1 MKKNASSKILL
12 SLGVATLLYSSAF
25 AQEINLTE
33 SSDVG
38 NYFEENGKDINL
50 KNPDKYKGQDLNI
63 KMGVWDLPND
73 DYDSADYRLNIDIG
87 KNNTLS
93 FTHNNG
99 QNPAYVTNLNATAKE
114 VKTTDIVLQAFAP
127 SVINGDL
134 TMTSSGGEAITED
147 EKKGSGIILY
157 NGAVEGKSANGSL
170 TINGNFTA
178 DKTLFATYGNF
189 VKVNG
194 TANLKNSNFG
204 LMKRSYT
211 DLEANNVVMVQAKD
225 FNENILK
232 ANNNAGALLLKFAS
246 DYISTDVQGKDPL
259 EAGTIIDI
267 SDEDK
272 YGDGEKGLVDY
283 KLSVQ
288 NCGGNKC
295 LVDYKLS
302 VQNCGGNK
310 CLVINGGATAAA
322 KDKLVQLQVDI
333 DAIDKLLKNEF
344 DFSQDEEWTK
354 AKEALEKQKTE
365 LEQLKQ
371 EAEKNGG
378 KIDDEKYIDLVNKN
392 SNLNLS
398 ANDKASILALR
409 SITEQLGSIGAD
421 LASREGVK
429 LALDIKKDTDNT
441 GKSVSNLN
449 SASSAVNTTMNIS
462 NDVSIGSR
470 VAMLNNP
477 FGTYA
482 SKMNGLKFAAL
493 DSDMRPSYV
502 NEYTNSVWANAFGG
516 ANIIDGDS
524 GAMYGATIGVDK
536 QANDDVLWGTYFTY
550 ANAKIKDNNLEQKS
564 DNFQLGM
571 YSTINVAPQWELNLK
586 AYAQVS
592 PTKQDNVQTDG
603 AYNSDYT
610 SKFLGL
616 SANAGRV
623 FDFSDNTLFI
633 KPFAGVNYY
642 FSYTPSHTENGAIAK
657 DIDSMK
663 NNSVSVEVGAEFR
676 KYMNEN
682 SYIFVTP
689 KIEQFVINS
698 GDDYT
703 ANLAVN
709 NAFFTS
715 IEANNKKKTYGQI
728 IVGGNVDFTNQL
740 SMNLGF
746 GAKQILAGKVDNKNE
761 TYLSGQVGLKYKF

>member
-12 SLGVATLLYSSAF
+12 SLGVATLLYSGAF
-25 AQEINLTE
+25 AAEITFN
-33 SSDVG
+33 SDSDL
-38 NYFEENGKDINL
+38 NTHFDINEKDNVATF
-50 KNPDKYKGQDLNI
+50 KNENYKNQDLTFKINT
-63 KMGVWDLPND
+63 LAFD
-73 DYDSADYRLNIDIG
+73 DAHEDAKINIDLG
-87 KNNTLS
+87 NNSLTLENTRNS
-93 FTHNNG
+93 G
-99 QNPAYVTNLNATAKE
+99 GETAALVRNFNVDAKDF
-114 VKTTDIVLQAFAP
+114 KTTDIGLSYFNAGI
-127 SVINGDL
+127 INANF
-134 TMTSSGGEAITED
+134 TMV
-147 EKKGSGIILY
+147 GSGEDFDLDNIDKNKASSLLIF
-157 NGAVEGKSANGSL
+157 NGSRENTNDTVNGSL
-170 TINGNFTA
+170 TVNGDFS
-178 DKTLFATYGNF
+178 ATNSAIVSMKSDTF
-189 VKVNG
+189 KVNG
-194 TANLKNSNFG
+194 TATIEKSGLGFLSQSYSNL
-204 LMKRSYT
+204 
-211 DLEANNVVMVQAKD
+211 DANDFIVLRAKD
-225 FNENILK
+225 IKTDKLNDET
-232 ANNNAGALLLKFAS
+232 NAGALILKSGSSYIDESLLNGDDSIAS
-246 DYISTDVQGKDPL
+246 LDVT
-259 EAGTIIDI
+259 A
-267 SDEDK
+267 EDNK
-272 YGDGEKGLVDY
+272 YGGVFVDY
-283 KLSVQ
+283 KLSLK
-288 NCGGNKC
+288 NCGG
-295 LVDYKLS
+295 D
-302 VQNCGGNK
+302 K

-322 KDKLVQLQVDI
+322 KKLTNQIAVDLEAITRII
-333 DAIDKLLKNEF
+333 DDLDNE
-344 DFSQDEEWTK
+344 Q
-354 AKEALEKQKTE
+354 AKEALQEQKTE
-365 LEQLKQ
+365 LEKLQQ
-371 EAEKNGG
+371 EAMQNGG

-392 SNLNLS
+392 LNLNLS

-524 GAMYGATIGVDK
+524 GAMYGATVGVDK
-536 QANDDVLWGTYFTY
+536 QANDDVLWGAYFTY

-592 PTKQDNVQTDG
+592 PTKQDNVQIDG

-610 SKFLGL
+610 SKFLEL

-715 IEANNKKKTYGQI
+715 VEANNKKKTYGQI

>member
-25 AQEINLTE
+25 AQEINLTQ

-38 NYFEENGKDINL
+38 NYFEENGNDINL
-50 KNPDKYKGQDLNI
+50 KNPDQYKGQDLSI
-63 KMGVWDLPND
+63 KMGIGDLPSD
-73 DYDSADYRLNIDIG
+73 GYDSADYRLNIDIG

-93 FTHNNG
+93 FTHNNN
-99 QNPAYVTNLNATAKE
+99 QEPAYVTNLNATAKE

-134 TMTSSGGEAITED
+134 TMTSSGKEAITQD
-147 EKKGSGIILY
+147 EEKGSGIILY
-157 NGAVEGKSANGSL
+157 NGAGETQSANGSL

-194 TANLKNSNFG
+194 TANLTNSNFG
-204 LMKRSYT
+204 LIKRSYT

-232 ANNNAGALLLKFAS
+232 ANNNAGALLVKFLN
-246 DYISTDVQGKDPL
+246 DYVSTDLHGKDVI
-259 EAGTIIDI
+259 ETGAVIDI
-267 SDEDK
+267 SDEDE
-272 YGDGEKGLVDY
+272 YGDGKKGLVDY

-295 LVDYKLS
+295 LV
-302 VQNCGGNK
+302 V
-310 CLVINGGATAAA
+310 NGGATAAA
-322 KDKLVQLQVDI
+322 KDKLTQLKVDI
-333 DAIDKLLKNEF
+333 NAIDKLLKNEF
-344 DFSQDEEWTK
+344 DSSQDEEWK
-354 AKEALEKQKTE
+354 QAKEALEKQKTE
-365 LEQLKQ
+365 LEKLQQ
-371 EAEKNGG
+371 EAMQNGG

-524 GAMYGATIGVDK
+524 GAMYGATVGVDK
-536 QANDDVLWGTYFTY
+536 QANDDVLWGAYFTY

-592 PTKQDNVQTDG
+592 PTKQDNVQIDG

-715 IEANNKKKTYGQI
+715 VEANNKKKTYGQI

>member
-25 AQEINLTE
+25 AQEINLTQ
-33 SSDVG
+33 SSDVE

-93 FTHNNG
+93 FTHNND
-99 QNPAYVTNLNATAKE
+99 QNPVYVTNLNATAKE
-114 VKTTDIVLQAFAP
+114 VKTTDIVLQASAP
-127 SVINGDL
+127 SVINGNL
-134 TMTSSGGEAITED
+134 TMTSSGGGAITED

-157 NGAVEGKSANGSL
+157 NGNGAVEGKSANGSL
-170 TINGNFTA
+170 TINGNFAA
-178 DKTLFATYGNF
+178 DKTLFAAYGNF

-194 TANLKNSNFG
+194 TANLTNSNFG

-211 DLEANNVVMVQAKD
+211 DLEANNVVIVQAKD

-295 LVDYKLS
+295 LV
-302 VQNCGGNK
+302 
-310 CLVINGGATAAA
+310 INGGATAAA
-322 KDKLVQLQVDI
+322 KNKLVQLQVDI
-333 DAIDKLLKNEF
+333 DAIDKLLKSEF
-344 DFSQDEEWTK
+344 DSSQDEEWK
-354 AKEALEKQKTE
+354 QAKEALEKQKTE
-365 LEQLKQ
+365 LQTMLE

-392 SNLNLS
+392 LNLNLS

-524 GAMYGATIGVDK
+524 GAMYGATVGVDK
-536 QANDDVLWGTYFTY
+536 QANDDVLWGAYFTY

-592 PTKQDNVQTDG
+592 PTKQDNVQIDG

-663 NNSVSVEVGAEFR
+663 NNSVSIEVGAEFR

-715 IEANNKKKTYGQI
+715 VEANNKKKTYGQI

>member
-12 SLGVATLLYSSAF
+12 SLGVATLLYSGAF
-25 AQEINLTE
+25 AQEINLTQ

-38 NYFEENGKDINL
+38 KYFEENGKDINL

-93 FTHNNG
+93 FTHNND
-99 QNPAYVTNLNATAKE
+99 QNPVYVTNLNATAKE
-114 VKTTDIVLQAFAP
+114 VKTTDIVLQASAP
-127 SVINGDL
+127 SVINGNL
-134 TMTSSGGEAITED
+134 TMTSSGAGTITED

-157 NGAVEGKSANGSL
+157 NGNGAVEGKSANGSL

-178 DKTLFATYGNF
+178 DKTLFAAYGNF

-194 TANLKNSNFG
+194 TANLTNSNFG

-211 DLEANNVVMVQAKD
+211 DLEANNVVIVQAKD

-232 ANNNAGALLLKFAS
+232 ANNNAGALLLKFAG

-295 LVDYKLS
+295 LV
-302 VQNCGGNK
+302 
-310 CLVINGGATAAA
+310 INGGATAAA

-333 DAIDKLLKNEF
+333 DTIDKLLKNEF
-344 DFSQDEEWTK
+344 DSSQGEEWEQ
-354 AKEALEKQKTE
+354 AKETLKKQQAEIQTMLE
-365 LEQLKQ
+365 
-371 EAEKNGG
+371 EAKKNGG

-392 SNLNLS
+392 LNLNLS

-524 GAMYGATIGVDK
+524 GAMYGATVGVDK
-536 QANDDVLWGTYFTY
+536 QANDDVLWGAYFTY

-592 PTKQDNVQTDG
+592 PTKQDNVQIDG

>member
-12 SLGVATLLYSSAF
+12 SLGVATLLYSGAF
-25 AQEINLTE
+25 AAEITFN
-33 SSDVG
+33 SDSDL
-38 NYFEENGKDINL
+38 NTHFDINEKDNVATF
-50 KNPDKYKGQDLNI
+50 KNENYKNQDLTFKINT
-63 KMGVWDLPND
+63 LAFD
-73 DYDSADYRLNIDIG
+73 DAHEDAKINIDLG
-87 KNNTLS
+87 NNSLTLENTRNS
-93 FTHNNG
+93 G
-99 QNPAYVTNLNATAKE
+99 GETAALVRNFNVDAKDF
-114 VKTTDIVLQAFAP
+114 KTTDIGLSYFNAGI
-127 SVINGDL
+127 INANF
-134 TMTSSGGEAITED
+134 TMV
-147 EKKGSGIILY
+147 GSGEDFDLDNIDKNKASSLLIF
-157 NGAVEGKSANGSL
+157 NGSRENTNDTVNGSL
-170 TINGNFTA
+170 TVNGDFS
-178 DKTLFATYGNF
+178 ATNSAIVSMKSDTF
-189 VKVNG
+189 KVNG
-194 TANLKNSNFG
+194 TATIEKSGLGFLSQSYSNL
-204 LMKRSYT
+204 
-211 DLEANNVVMVQAKD
+211 DANDFIVLRAKD
-225 FNENILK
+225 IKTDKLNDET
-232 ANNNAGALLLKFAS
+232 NAGALILKSASSYIDESLLNGDDSIAS
-246 DYISTDVQGKDPL
+246 LDV
-259 EAGTIIDI
+259 T
-267 SDEDK
+267 DEDNK
-272 YGDGEKGLVDY
+272 YGGVFVDY
-283 KLSVQ
+283 KLSLK
-288 NCGGNKC
+288 NCGG
-295 LVDYKLS
+295 D
-302 VQNCGGNK
+302 K

-322 KDKLVQLQVDI
+322 KKLTNQIAVDLEAITRII
-333 DAIDKLLKNEF
+333 DDLDNE
-344 DFSQDEEWTK
+344 Q
-354 AKEALEKQKTE
+354 AKEALKKQQAE
-365 LEQLKQ
+365 LQTMLE
-371 EAEKNGG
+371 EAKKNGG

-392 SNLNLS
+392 LNLNLS

-536 QANDDVLWGTYFTY
+536 QANDDVLWGAYFTY

-592 PTKQDNVQTDG
+592 PTKQDNVQIDG

>member
-25 AQEINLTE
+25 AQEINLTQ

-38 NYFEENGKDINL
+38 NYFEENGNDINL
-50 KNPDKYKGQDLNI
+50 KNPDKYKGQDLSI

-99 QNPAYVTNLNATAKE
+99 QNPVYVTNLNATAKE
-114 VKTTDIVLQAFAP
+114 VKTTDIVLQASAP
-127 SVINGDL
+127 SVINGNL
-134 TMTSSGGEAITED
+134 TMTSSGAETITED

-157 NGAVEGKSANGSL
+157 NGNGAVEGKSANGSL

-178 DKTLFATYGNF
+178 DKTLFAAYGNF

-194 TANLKNSNFG
+194 TANLTNSNFG

-211 DLEANNVVMVQAKD
+211 DLEANNVVIVQAKD

-232 ANNNAGALLLKFAS
+232 ANNNAGALLLKFAG

-259 EAGTIIDI
+259 EAATIIDI

-272 YGDGEKGLVDY
+272 YGDGEKG
-283 KLSVQ
+283 
-288 NCGGNKC
+288 

-333 DAIDKLLKNEF
+333 DTIDKLLKNEF
-344 DFSQDEEWTK
+344 DSSQGEEWEQ
-354 AKEALEKQKTE
+354 AKEALQEQKTE
-365 LEQLKQ
+365 FEKLQQ
-371 EAEKNGG
+371 EAMQNGG

-392 SNLNLS
+392 LNLNLS

-524 GAMYGATIGVDK
+524 GAMYGATVGVDK
-536 QANDDVLWGTYFTY
+536 QANDDVLWGAYFTY

-592 PTKQDNVQTDG
+592 PTKQDNVQIDG

-715 IEANNKKKTYGQI
+715 VEANNKKKTYGQI

>member
-12 SLGVATLLYSSAF
+12 SLGVATLLYSGAF
-25 AQEINLTE
+25 AAEITFN
-33 SSDVG
+33 SDSDL
-38 NYFEENGKDINL
+38 NTHFDINEKDNVATF
-50 KNPDKYKGQDLNI
+50 KNENYKNQDLTFKINT
-63 KMGVWDLPND
+63 LAFD
-73 DYDSADYRLNIDIG
+73 DAPEDAKINIDLG
-87 KNNTLS
+87 NNSLTLENTRNS
-93 FTHNNG
+93 G
-99 QNPAYVTNLNATAKE
+99 GETAALVRNFNVDAKDF
-114 VKTTDIVLQAFAP
+114 KTTDIGLSYFNAGI
-127 SVINGDL
+127 INANF
-134 TMTSSGGEAITED
+134 TMV
-147 EKKGSGIILY
+147 GSGEDFDLDNIIDKNKASSLLIF
-157 NGAVEGKSANGSL
+157 NGSRENTNDTVNGSL
-170 TINGNFTA
+170 TVNGDFS
-178 DKTLFATYGNF
+178 ATNSAIVSMKSDTF
-189 VKVNG
+189 KVNG
-194 TANLKNSNFG
+194 TATIEKSGLGFLSQSYSNLDVNDFIA
-204 LMKRSYT
+204 LR
-211 DLEANNVVMVQAKD
+211 AKD
-225 FNENILK
+225 IKTDKLNDET
-232 ANNNAGALLLKFAS
+232 NAGALILKSASSYIDESLLNDNDYLAS
-246 DYISTDVQGKDPL
+246 LDVT
-259 EAGTIIDI
+259 A
-267 SDEDK
+267 EDNK
-272 YGDGEKGLVDY
+272 YGGVFVDY
-283 KLSVQ
+283 KLSLK
-288 NCGGNKC
+288 NCGG
-295 LVDYKLS
+295 D
-302 VQNCGGNK
+302 K

-322 KDKLVQLQVDI
+322 KKLTNQIAVDLEAITRII
-333 DAIDKLLKNEF
+333 DGLDNE
-344 DFSQDEEWTK
+344 Q
-354 AKEALEKQKTE
+354 AKEALQEQKTE

-392 SNLNLS
+392 LNLNLS

-524 GAMYGATIGVDK
+524 GAMYGATVGVDK
-536 QANDDVLWGTYFTY
+536 QANDDVLWGAYFTY

-592 PTKQDNVQTDG
+592 PTKQDNVQIDG

-715 IEANNKKKTYGQI
+715 VEANNKKKTYGQI

>member
-25 AQEINLTE
+25 AAEITFN
-33 SSDVG
+33 SDSDL
-38 NYFEENGKDINL
+38 NTHFDINEKDNVATF
-50 KNPDKYKGQDLNI
+50 KNENYKNQDLTFKINT
-63 KMGVWDLPND
+63 LAFD
-73 DYDSADYRLNIDIG
+73 DAHEDAKINIDLG
-87 KNNTLS
+87 NNSLTLENTRNS
-93 FTHNNG
+93 G
-99 QNPAYVTNLNATAKE
+99 GETAALVRNFNVDAKDF
-114 VKTTDIVLQAFAP
+114 KTTDIGLSYFNAGI
-127 SVINGDL
+127 INANF
-134 TMTSSGGEAITED
+134 TMV
-147 EKKGSGIILY
+147 GSGEDFDLDNIDKNKASSLLIF
-157 NGAVEGKSANGSL
+157 NGSRENTNDTVNGSL
-170 TINGNFTA
+170 TVNGDFS
-178 DKTLFATYGNF
+178 ATNSAIVSMKSDTF
-189 VKVNG
+189 KVNG
-194 TANLKNSNFG
+194 TATIEESGLGFLSQSYSNL
-204 LMKRSYT
+204 
-211 DLEANNVVMVQAKD
+211 DANDFIVLRAKD
-225 FNENILK
+225 IKTDKLNDET
-232 ANNNAGALLLKFAS
+232 NAGALILKSGSSYIDESLLNGDDSIAS
-246 DYISTDVQGKDPL
+246 LDVT
-259 EAGTIIDI
+259 A
-267 SDEDK
+267 EDNK
-272 YGDGEKGLVDY
+272 YGGVFVDY
-283 KLSVQ
+283 KLSLK
-288 NCGGNKC
+288 NCGG
-295 LVDYKLS
+295 D
-302 VQNCGGNK
+302 K

-322 KDKLVQLQVDI
+322 KKLTNQIAVDLEAITRII
-333 DAIDKLLKNEF
+333 DDLDNE
-344 DFSQDEEWTK
+344 Q
-354 AKEALEKQKTE
+354 AKEALQEQKTE
-365 LEQLKQ
+365 LEKLQQ
-371 EAEKNGG
+371 EAMQNGG

-392 SNLNLS
+392 LNLNLS

-524 GAMYGATIGVDK
+524 GAMYGATVGVDK
-536 QANDDVLWGTYFTY
+536 QANDDVLWGAYFTY

-592 PTKQDNVQTDG
+592 PTKQDNVQIDG

-657 DIDSMK
+657 DIDSIK

-715 IEANNKKKTYGQI
+715 VEANNKKKTYGQI

>member
-25 AQEINLTE
+25 AQEINLTQ

-63 KMGVWDLPND
+63 KMGVWDLPD
-73 DYDSADYRLNIDIG
+73 DYDSDDYRLNIDIG

-99 QNPAYVTNLNATAKE
+99 QNPVYVTNLNATAKE

-127 SVINGDL
+127 SVINGNL
-134 TMTSSGGEAITED
+134 TMTSSGGGAITED

-157 NGAVEGKSANGSL
+157 NGNGAVEGKSANGSL
-170 TINGNFTA
+170 TINGNFAA
-178 DKTLFATYGNF
+178 DKTLFAAYGNF

-194 TANLKNSNFG
+194 TANLTNSNFG

-211 DLEANNVVMVQAKD
+211 DLEANNVVIVQAKD

-232 ANNNAGALLLKFAS
+232 ANNNAGALLLKFAG

-295 LVDYKLS
+295 LV
-302 VQNCGGNK
+302 
-310 CLVINGGATAAA
+310 INGGATAAA

-333 DAIDKLLKNEF
+333 DTIDKLLKNEF
-344 DFSQDEEWTK
+344 DSSQGEEWEQ
-354 AKEALEKQKTE
+354 AKEALQEQKTE
-365 LEQLKQ
+365 FEKLQQ
-371 EAEKNGG
+371 EAMQNGG

-392 SNLNLS
+392 LNLNLS

-429 LALDIKKDTDNT
+429 LALQIKKDTDNT

-524 GAMYGATIGVDK
+524 GAMYGATVGVDK
-536 QANDDVLWGTYFTY
+536 QANDDVLWGAYFTY

-592 PTKQDNVQTDG
+592 PTKQDNVQIDG

-657 DIDSMK
+657 DIDSIK

>member
-25 AQEINLTE
+25 AQEINLTQ
-33 SSDVG
+33 SSDIG

-93 FTHNNG
+93 FTHNND
-99 QNPAYVTNLNATAKE
+99 QNPVYVTNLNATAKE
-114 VKTTDIVLQAFAP
+114 VKTTDIVLQASAP
-127 SVINGDL
+127 SVINGNL
-134 TMTSSGGEAITED
+134 TMTSSGGGAITED

-157 NGAVEGKSANGSL
+157 NGNGAVEGKSANGSL
-170 TINGNFTA
+170 TINGNFAA
-178 DKTLFATYGNF
+178 DKTLFAAYGNF

-194 TANLKNSNFG
+194 TANLTNSNFG

-211 DLEANNVVMVQAKD
+211 DLEANNVVIVQAKD

-295 LVDYKLS
+295 LV
-302 VQNCGGNK
+302 
-310 CLVINGGATAAA
+310 INGGTTAAA
-322 KDKLVQLQVDI
+322 KNKLVQLQVDI
-333 DAIDKLLKNEF
+333 DAIDKLLKSEF
-344 DFSQDEEWTK
+344 DSSQDEEWK
-354 AKEALEKQKTE
+354 QAKEALEKQKTE
-365 LEQLKQ
+365 LQTMLE

-392 SNLNLS
+392 LNLNLS

-524 GAMYGATIGVDK
+524 GAMYGATVGVDK

-571 YSTINVAPQWELNLK
+571 YSTINIAPQWELNLK

-592 PTKQDNVQTDG
+592 PTKQDNVQIDG

-715 IEANNKKKTYGQI
+715 VEANNKKKTYGQI

>member
-25 AQEINLTE
+25 AQEINLTQ

-93 FTHNNG
+93 FTHNND
-99 QNPAYVTNLNATAKE
+99 QNPVYVTNLNATAKE
-114 VKTTDIVLQAFAP
+114 VKTTDIVLQASAP
-127 SVINGDL
+127 SVINGNL
-134 TMTSSGGEAITED
+134 TMTSSGGGAITED

-157 NGAVEGKSANGSL
+157 NGNGAVEGKSANGSL
-170 TINGNFTA
+170 TINGNFAA
-178 DKTLFATYGNF
+178 DKTLFAAYGNF

-194 TANLKNSNFG
+194 TANLTNSNFG

-211 DLEANNVVMVQAKD
+211 DLEANNVVIVQAKD

-232 ANNNAGALLLKFAS
+232 ANNNAGALLLKFAG

-259 EAGTIIDI
+259 EAVTIIDI

-272 YGDGEKGLVDY
+272 YGDGEKG
-283 KLSVQ
+283 
-288 NCGGNKC
+288 

-333 DAIDKLLKNEF
+333 DTIDKLLKNEF
-344 DFSQDEEWTK
+344 DSSQGEEWEQ
-354 AKEALEKQKTE
+354 AKETLKKQQAELQTMLE
-365 LEQLKQ
+365 
-371 EAEKNGG
+371 EAKKNGG

-392 SNLNLS
+392 LNLNLS

-524 GAMYGATIGVDK
+524 GAMYGATVGVDK
-536 QANDDVLWGTYFTY
+536 QANDDVLWGAYFTY

-592 PTKQDNVQTDG
+592 PTKQDNVQIDG

-663 NNSVSVEVGAEFR
+663 NNSVSIEVGAEFR

-715 IEANNKKKTYGQI
+715 VEANNKKKTYGQI

>member
-12 SLGVATLLYSSAF
+12 ILGVATLLYSGAF
-25 AQEINLTE
+25 AAEITFN
-33 SSDVG
+33 SDSDL
-38 NYFEENGKDINL
+38 NTHFDINEKDNVATF
-50 KNPDKYKGQDLNI
+50 KNENYKNQDLTFKINT
-63 KMGVWDLPND
+63 LAFD
-73 DYDSADYRLNIDIG
+73 DAPEDAKINIDLG
-87 KNNTLS
+87 NNSLTLENTRNS
-93 FTHNNG
+93 SG
-99 QNPAYVTNLNATAKE
+99 ETAALVRNFNVDAKDF
-114 VKTTDIVLQAFAP
+114 KTTDIGLSYFNAGI
-127 SVINGDL
+127 INANF
-134 TMTSSGGEAITED
+134 TMV
-147 EKKGSGIILY
+147 GSGEDFDLDNIDKNKASSLLIF
-157 NGAVEGKSANGSL
+157 NGSRENTNDTVNGSL
-170 TINGNFTA
+170 TVNGDFS
-178 DKTLFATYGNF
+178 ATNSAIVSMKSDTF
-189 VKVNG
+189 KVNG
-194 TANLKNSNFG
+194 TATLKEAGLGFLSQSYSNLDVNDFIA
-204 LMKRSYT
+204 LR
-211 DLEANNVVMVQAKD
+211 AKD
-225 FNENILK
+225 IKTDKLNDET
-232 ANNNAGALLLKFAS
+232 NAGALILKSASSYIDESLLNGDDYVAS
-246 DYISTDVQGKDPL
+246 LDVT
-259 EAGTIIDI
+259 A
-267 SDEDK
+267 EDNK
-272 YGDGEKGLVDY
+272 YGGVFVDY
-283 KLSVQ
+283 KLSLK
-288 NCGGNKC
+288 NCGG
-295 LVDYKLS
+295 D
-302 VQNCGGNK
+302 K

-322 KDKLVQLQVDI
+322 KKLTNQIAVDLEAITRII
-333 DAIDKLLKNEF
+333 DGLDNE
-344 DFSQDEEWTK
+344 Q
-354 AKEALEKQKTE
+354 AKEALQEQKTE

-524 GAMYGATIGVDK
+524 GAMYGATVGVDK
-536 QANDDVLWGTYFTY
+536 QANDDVLWGAYFTY

-592 PTKQDNVQTDG
+592 PTKQDNVQIDG

-663 NNSVSVEVGAEFR
+663 NNSVSIEVGAEFR

-715 IEANNKKKTYGQI
+715 VEANNKKKTYGQI

>member
-12 SLGVATLLYSSAF
+12 SLGVATLLYSGAF
-25 AQEINLTE
+25 AQEINLAG
-33 SSDVG
+33 SSDIG

-50 KNPDKYKGQDLNI
+50 KNPDKYKGQDLSI
-63 KMGVWDLPND
+63 KMGIGDLPSD
-73 DYDSADYRLNIDIG
+73 GYDSADYQLNIDIG
-87 KNNTLS
+87 KDNTLS
-93 FTHNNG
+93 FTHNNN
-99 QNPAYVTNLNATAKE
+99 QEPAYVTNLNATAKKVE
-114 VKTTDIVLQAFAP
+114 TTDIILQAFAP

-134 TMTSSGGEAITED
+134 TMTSSGAGAITED

-157 NGAVEGKSANGSL
+157 NGAGETQSANGSL

-194 TANLKNSNFG
+194 TANLTNSNFG
-204 LMKRSYT
+204 LIKRSYT

-225 FNENILK
+225 FNEDILK
-232 ANNNAGALLLKFAS
+232 AKNNAGALLVKFLN
-246 DYISTDVQGKDPL
+246 DYVSTDLHGKDVA
-259 EAGTIIDI
+259 ETGAVIDI
-267 SDEDK
+267 SDEEK
-272 YGDGEKGLVDY
+272 YGDGIKGF
-283 KLSVQ
+283 
-288 NCGGNKC
+288 
-295 LVDYKLS
+295 VDYKLS

-322 KDKLVQLQVDI
+322 KNLTNQIAVDI

-344 DFSQDEEWTK
+344 DPSQEEEWTK
-354 AKEALEKQKTE
+354 VKKALQQQKTE

-378 KIDDEKYIDLVNKN
+378 KIDDEKYVDLVNKN
-392 SNLNLS
+392 LNLNLS

-429 LALDIKKDTDNT
+429 LALQIKKDTDNT

-536 QANDDVLWGTYFTY
+536 QANDDVLWGAYFTY

-571 YSTINVAPQWELNLK
+571 YSTINVAPQWELNVK

-633 KPFAGVNYY
+633 KPFAGINYY

-715 IEANNKKKTYGQI
+715 VEANNKKKTYGQI

>member
-25 AQEINLTE
+25 AQEINLTQ

-99 QNPAYVTNLNATAKE
+99 QNPVYVTNLNATAKE
-114 VKTTDIVLQAFAP
+114 VKTTDIVLQASAP
-127 SVINGDL
+127 SVINGNL
-134 TMTSSGGEAITED
+134 TMTSSGAETITED

-157 NGAVEGKSANGSL
+157 NGNGAVEGKSANGSL

-178 DKTLFATYGNF
+178 DKTLFAAYGNF

-194 TANLKNSNFG
+194 TANLTNSNFG

-211 DLEANNVVMVQAKD
+211 DLEANNVVIVQAKD

-232 ANNNAGALLLKFAS
+232 ANNNAGALLLKFAG

-259 EAGTIIDI
+259 EAVTIIDI

-272 YGDGEKGLVDY
+272 YGDGEKG
-283 KLSVQ
+283 
-288 NCGGNKC
+288 

-333 DAIDKLLKNEF
+333 DTIDKLLKNEF
-344 DFSQDEEWTK
+344 DSSQGEEWEQ
-354 AKEALEKQKTE
+354 AKEALQEQKTE
-365 LEQLKQ
+365 FEKLQQ
-371 EAEKNGG
+371 EAMQNGG

-392 SNLNLS
+392 LNLNLS

-524 GAMYGATIGVDK
+524 GAMYGATVGVDK
-536 QANDDVLWGTYFTY
+536 QANDDVLWGAYFTY

-592 PTKQDNVQTDG
+592 PTKQDNVQIDG

-657 DIDSMK
+657 DIDSIK

-715 IEANNKKKTYGQI
+715 VEANNKKKTYGQI

>member
-12 SLGVATLLYSSAF
+12 SLGVATLLYSGAF
-25 AQEINLTE
+25 AAEITFN
-33 SSDVG
+33 SDSDL
-38 NYFEENGKDINL
+38 NTHFDINEKDNVATF
-50 KNPDKYKGQDLNI
+50 KNENYKNQDLTFKINT
-63 KMGVWDLPND
+63 LAFD
-73 DYDSADYRLNIDIG
+73 DAHEDAKINIDLG
-87 KNNTLS
+87 NNSLTLENTRNS
-93 FTHNNG
+93 G
-99 QNPAYVTNLNATAKE
+99 GETAALVRNFNVDAKDF
-114 VKTTDIVLQAFAP
+114 KTTDIGLSYFNAGI
-127 SVINGDL
+127 INANF
-134 TMTSSGGEAITED
+134 TMV
-147 EKKGSGIILY
+147 GSGEDFDLDNIDKNKASSLLIF
-157 NGAVEGKSANGSL
+157 NGSRENTNDTVNGSL
-170 TINGNFTA
+170 TVNGDFS
-178 DKTLFATYGNF
+178 ATNSAIVSMKSDTF
-189 VKVNG
+189 KVNG
-194 TANLKNSNFG
+194 TATIEKSGLGFLSQSYSNL
-204 LMKRSYT
+204 
-211 DLEANNVVMVQAKD
+211 DANDFIVLRAKD
-225 FNENILK
+225 IKTDKLNDET
-232 ANNNAGALLLKFAS
+232 NAGALILKSASSYIDESLLNGDDSIAS
-246 DYISTDVQGKDPL
+246 LDVT
-259 EAGTIIDI
+259 A
-267 SDEDK
+267 EDNK
-272 YGDGEKGLVDY
+272 YGGVFVDY
-283 KLSVQ
+283 KLSLK
-288 NCGGNKC
+288 NCGG
-295 LVDYKLS
+295 D
-302 VQNCGGNK
+302 K

-322 KDKLVQLQVDI
+322 KKLTNQIAVDLEAITRII
-333 DAIDKLLKNEF
+333 DGLDNE
-344 DFSQDEEWTK
+344 Q
-354 AKEALEKQKTE
+354 AKEALQEQKTE

-392 SNLNLS
+392 LNLNLS

-524 GAMYGATIGVDK
+524 GAMYGATVGVDK
-536 QANDDVLWGTYFTY
+536 QANDDVLWGAYFTY

-592 PTKQDNVQTDG
+592 PTKQDNVQIDG

-715 IEANNKKKTYGQI
+715 VEANNKKKTYGQI

>member
-25 AQEINLTE
+25 AQEINLTQ

-50 KNPDKYKGQDLNI
+50 KNPDKYKGQDLSI

-93 FTHNNG
+93 FTHNND
-99 QNPAYVTNLNATAKE
+99 QNPVYVTNLNATAKE
-114 VKTTDIVLQAFAP
+114 VKTTDIVLQASAP
-127 SVINGDL
+127 SVINGNL
-134 TMTSSGGEAITED
+134 TMTSSGGGAITED

-157 NGAVEGKSANGSL
+157 NGNGAVEGKSANGSL
-170 TINGNFTA
+170 TINGNFAA
-178 DKTLFATYGNF
+178 DKTLFAAYGNF

-194 TANLKNSNFG
+194 TANLTNSNFG

-211 DLEANNVVMVQAKD
+211 DLEANNVVIVQAKD

-232 ANNNAGALLLKFAS
+232 ANNNAGALLLKFAG

-259 EAGTIIDI
+259 EAITIIDI

-272 YGDGEKGLVDY
+272 YGDGEKG
-283 KLSVQ
+283 
-288 NCGGNKC
+288 

-333 DAIDKLLKNEF
+333 DTIDKLLKNEF
-344 DFSQDEEWTK
+344 DSSQGEEWEQ
-354 AKEALEKQKTE
+354 AKETLKKQQAEIQTMLE
-365 LEQLKQ
+365 
-371 EAEKNGG
+371 EAKKNGG

-524 GAMYGATIGVDK
+524 GAMYGATVGVDK
-536 QANDDVLWGTYFTY
+536 QANDDVLWGAYFTY

-592 PTKQDNVQTDG
+592 PTKQDNVQIDG

-657 DIDSMK
+657 DIDSIK

-715 IEANNKKKTYGQI
+715 VEANNKKKTYGQI

>member
-1 MKKNASSKILL
+1 MLIFNGSRENTNDTVNT
-12 SLGVATLLYSSAF
+12 G
-25 AQEINLTE
+25 LT
-33 SSDVG
+33 V
-38 NYFEENGKDINL
+38 
-50 KNPDKYKGQDLNI
+50 
-63 KMGVWDLPND
+63 
-73 DYDSADYRLNIDIG
+73 
-87 KNNTLS
+87 
-93 FTHNNG
+93 
-99 QNPAYVTNLNATAKE
+99 
-114 VKTTDIVLQAFAP
+114 
-127 SVINGDL
+127 NGDFS
-134 TMTSSGGEAITED
+134 TTNSTIVSM
-147 EKKGSGIILY
+147 
-157 NGAVEGKSANGSL
+157 KSD
-170 TINGNFTA
+170 TF
-178 DKTLFATYGNF
+178 
-189 VKVNG
+189 KVNG
-194 TANLKNSNFG
+194 TATLKEAGLRFLSQSYSNLDVNDFIA
-204 LMKRSYT
+204 LR
-211 DLEANNVVMVQAKD
+211 AKD
-225 FNENILK
+225 IKTDKLNDET
-232 ANNNAGALLLKFAS
+232 NAGALILKTASSYINESLLNGD
-246 DYISTDVQGKDPL
+246 DYAAYLDV
-259 EAGTIIDI
+259 ID
-267 SDEDK
+267 DKK
-272 YGDGEKGLVDY
+272 YGGAFVDY
-283 KLSVQ
+283 KLSLK
-288 NCGGNKC
+288 NCGG
-295 LVDYKLS
+295 D
-302 VQNCGGNK
+302 K

-322 KDKLVQLQVDI
+322 KNLTNQIAVDLEAITRIIDGLDNEQAKKTLQ
-333 DAIDKLLKNEF
+333 
-344 DFSQDEEWTK
+344 Q
-354 AKEALEKQKTE
+354 QKTE

-429 LALDIKKDTDNT
+429 LALQIKKDTDNT

-524 GAMYGATIGVDK
+524 GAMYGATVGVDK
-536 QANDDVLWGTYFTY
+536 QANDDVLWGAYFTY

-571 YSTINVAPQWELNLK
+571 YSTINIAPQWELNLK

-592 PTKQDNVQTDG
+592 PTKQDNVQIDG
-603 AYNSDYT
+603 VYNSDYT

-642 FSYTPSHTENGAIAK
+642 FSYTPFHTENGAIAK

-698 GDDYT
+698 SDDYT

>member
-1 MKKNASSKILL
+1 MEILL
-12 SLGVATLLYSSAF
+12 
-25 AQEINLTE
+25 
-33 SSDVG
+33 
-38 NYFEENGKDINL
+38 
-50 KNPDKYKGQDLNI
+50 PI
-63 KMGVWDLPND
+63 KP
-73 DYDSADYRLNIDIG
+73 
-87 KNNTLS
+87 
-93 FTHNNG
+93 F
-99 QNPAYVTNLNATAKE
+99 
-114 VKTTDIVLQAFAP
+114 
-127 SVINGDL
+127 
-134 TMTSSGGEAITED
+134 
-147 EKKGSGIILY
+147 
-157 NGAVEGKSANGSL
+157 
-170 TINGNFTA
+170 
-178 DKTLFATYGNF
+178 FATYGNF

-194 TANLKNSNFG
+194 TANLTNSNFG
-204 LMKRSYT
+204 LIKRSYT

-225 FNENILK
+225 FNKDILEEK
-232 ANNNAGALLLKFAS
+232 SNNNAGALLVKFLN
-246 DYISTDVQGKDPL
+246 DYVSTDLHGKDVI
-259 EAGTIIDI
+259 ETGAVIDI
-267 SDEDK
+267 SDEDE
-272 YGDGEKGLVDY
+272 YGDGKKGLVDY

-295 LVDYKLS
+295 LV
-302 VQNCGGNK
+302 V
-310 CLVINGGATAAA
+310 NGGATAAA
-322 KDKLVQLQVDI
+322 KDKLTQLKVDI
-333 DAIDKLLKNEF
+333 NAIDKLLKNEF
-344 DFSQDEEWTK
+344 DSSQDEEWK
-354 AKEALEKQKTE
+354 QAKEALEKQKTE
-365 LEQLKQ
+365 LEKLQQ
-371 EAEKNGG
+371 EAMQNGG

-392 SNLNLS
+392 LNLNLS

-536 QANDDVLWGTYFTY
+536 QANDDVLWGAYFTY

-592 PTKQDNVQTDG
+592 PTKQDNVQVDG

-715 IEANNKKKTYGQI
+715 VEANNKKKTYGQI
-728 IVGGNVDFTNQL
+728 IVGAVRPFRYFPL
-740 SMNLGF
+740 CF
-746 GAKQILAGKVDNKNE
+746 KVWSDSLQRQN
-761 TYLSGQVGLKYKF
+761 SV

>member
-25 AQEINLTE
+25 AQEINLTQ

-93 FTHNNG
+93 FTHNND
-99 QNPAYVTNLNATAKE
+99 QNPVYVTNLNATAKE

-127 SVINGDL
+127 SVINGNL
-134 TMTSSGGEAITED
+134 TMTSSGGGAITED

-157 NGAVEGKSANGSL
+157 NGAGETQSANGSL

-178 DKTLFATYGNF
+178 DKTLFAAYGNF

-194 TANLKNSNFG
+194 TANLTNSNFR
-204 LMKRSYT
+204 LIKRSYT
-211 DLEANNVVMVQAKD
+211 DLEANNVVIVQAKD

-232 ANNNAGALLLKFAS
+232 ANNNAGALLVKFLN
-246 DYISTDVQGKDPL
+246 DYVSTDLHGKDDI
-259 EAGTIIDI
+259 ETGAVIDI

-272 YGDGEKGLVDY
+272 YGDGEKG
-283 KLSVQ
+283 
-288 NCGGNKC
+288 

-333 DAIDKLLKNEF
+333 DTIDKLLKNEF
-344 DFSQDEEWTK
+344 DSSQGEEWEQ
-354 AKEALEKQKTE
+354 AKETLKKQQAEIQTMLE
-365 LEQLKQ
+365 
-371 EAEKNGG
+371 EAKKNGG

-392 SNLNLS
+392 LNLNLS

-421 LASREGVK
+421 LANREGVK

-524 GAMYGATIGVDK
+524 GAMYGATVGVDK
-536 QANDDVLWGTYFTY
+536 QANDDVLWGAYFTY

-571 YSTINVAPQWELNLK
+571 YSTINIAPQWELNLK

-592 PTKQDNVQTDG
+592 PTKQDNVQIDG

-715 IEANNKKKTYGQI
+715 VEANNKKKTYGQI

>member
-25 AQEINLTE
+25 AQEINLTQ

-50 KNPDKYKGQDLNI
+50 KNPDKYKGQDLSI

-73 DYDSADYRLNIDIG
+73 DYDSDDYRLNIDIG

-99 QNPAYVTNLNATAKE
+99 QNPVYVTNLNATAKE

-127 SVINGDL
+127 SVINGNL
-134 TMTSSGGEAITED
+134 TMTSSGAETITED

-157 NGAVEGKSANGSL
+157 NGNGAVEGKSANGSL

-178 DKTLFATYGNF
+178 DKTLFAAYGNF

-194 TANLKNSNFG
+194 TANLTNSNFG

-211 DLEANNVVMVQAKD
+211 DLEANNVVIVQAKD

-232 ANNNAGALLLKFAS
+232 ANNNAGALLLKFAG

-259 EAGTIIDI
+259 EAATIIDI

-272 YGDGEKGLVDY
+272 YGDGEKG
-283 KLSVQ
+283 
-288 NCGGNKC
+288 

-333 DAIDKLLKNEF
+333 DTIDKLLKNEF
-344 DFSQDEEWTK
+344 DSSQGEEWEQ
-354 AKEALEKQKTE
+354 AKETLKKQQAEIQTMLE
-365 LEQLKQ
+365 
-371 EAEKNGG
+371 EAKKNGG

-392 SNLNLS
+392 LNLNLS

-524 GAMYGATIGVDK
+524 GAMYGATVGVDK

-592 PTKQDNVQTDG
+592 PTKQDNVQIDG

-633 KPFAGVNYY
+633 KPF
-642 FSYTPSHTENGAIAK
+642 
-657 DIDSMK
+657 
-663 NNSVSVEVGAEFR
+663 
-676 KYMNEN
+676 
-682 SYIFVTP
+682 
-689 KIEQFVINS
+689 
-698 GDDYT
+698 
-703 ANLAVN
+703 
-709 NAFFTS
+709 
-715 IEANNKKKTYGQI
+715 
-728 IVGGNVDFTNQL
+728 
-740 SMNLGF
+740 
-746 GAKQILAGKVDNKNE
+746 
-761 TYLSGQVGLKYKF
+761 

>member
-12 SLGVATLLYSSAF
+12 SLGVATLLYSGAF
-25 AQEINLTE
+25 AAEITFN
-33 SSDVG
+33 SDSDL
-38 NYFEENGKDINL
+38 NTHFDINEKDNVATF
-50 KNPDKYKGQDLNI
+50 KNENYKNQDLTFKINT
-63 KMGVWDLPND
+63 LAFD
-73 DYDSADYRLNIDIG
+73 DAPEDAKINIDLG
-87 KNNTLS
+87 NNSLTLENTRNS
-93 FTHNNG
+93 SG
-99 QNPAYVTNLNATAKE
+99 ETAALVRNFNVDAKDF
-114 VKTTDIVLQAFAP
+114 KTTDIGLSYFNAGI
-127 SVINGDL
+127 INANF
-134 TMTSSGGEAITED
+134 TMV
-147 EKKGSGIILY
+147 GSGEDFDLDNIDKNKASSLLIF
-157 NGAVEGKSANGSL
+157 NGSRENTNDTVNGSL
-170 TINGNFTA
+170 TVNGDFS
-178 DKTLFATYGNF
+178 ATNSAIVSMKSDTF
-189 VKVNG
+189 KVNG
-194 TANLKNSNFG
+194 TATLKEAGLGFLSQSYSNLDVNDFIA
-204 LMKRSYT
+204 LR
-211 DLEANNVVMVQAKD
+211 AKD
-225 FNENILK
+225 IKTDKLNDET
-232 ANNNAGALLLKFAS
+232 NAGALILKSASSYIDESLLNGDDYVAS
-246 DYISTDVQGKDPL
+246 LDVT
-259 EAGTIIDI
+259 A
-267 SDEDK
+267 EDNK
-272 YGDGEKGLVDY
+272 YGGVFVDY
-283 KLSVQ
+283 KLSLK
-288 NCGGNKC
+288 NCGG
-295 LVDYKLS
+295 D
-302 VQNCGGNK
+302 K

-322 KDKLVQLQVDI
+322 KKLTNQIAVDLEAITRII
-333 DAIDKLLKNEF
+333 DGLDNE
-344 DFSQDEEWTK
+344 Q
-354 AKEALEKQKTE
+354 AKEALQEQKTE

-392 SNLNLS
+392 LNLNLS

-524 GAMYGATIGVDK
+524 GAMYGATVGVDK
-536 QANDDVLWGTYFTY
+536 QANDDVLWGAYFTY

-592 PTKQDNVQTDG
+592 PTKQDNVQIDG

-657 DIDSMK
+657 DIDSIK

-715 IEANNKKKTYGQI
+715 VEANNKKKTYGQI

>member
-25 AQEINLTE
+25 AQEINLTQ

-50 KNPDKYKGQDLNI
+50 KNPDKYKGQDLSI
-63 KMGVWDLPND
+63 KMGVWDLPD
-73 DYDSADYRLNIDIG
+73 DYDSDDYRLNIDIG

-99 QNPAYVTNLNATAKE
+99 QNPVYVTNLNATAKE

-127 SVINGDL
+127 SVINGNL
-134 TMTSSGGEAITED
+134 TMTSSGAETITED

-157 NGAVEGKSANGSL
+157 NGNGAVEGKSANGSL

-194 TANLKNSNFG
+194 TANLTNSNFG
-204 LMKRSYT
+204 LMKHSYT
-211 DLEANNVVMVQAKD
+211 DLEANNVVIVQAKD

-232 ANNNAGALLLKFAS
+232 ANNNAGALLLKFAG

-259 EAGTIIDI
+259 EAATIIDI

-272 YGDGEKGLVDY
+272 YGDGEKG
-283 KLSVQ
+283 
-288 NCGGNKC
+288 

-333 DAIDKLLKNEF
+333 DTIDKLLKNEF
-344 DFSQDEEWTK
+344 DSDQDEEWK
-354 AKEALEKQKTE
+354 QAKEALEKQKTE
-365 LEQLKQ
+365 FQTMLE
-371 EAEKNGG
+371 EAKKNGG

-392 SNLNLS
+392 LNLNLS

-524 GAMYGATIGVDK
+524 GAMYGATVGVDK
-536 QANDDVLWGTYFTY
+536 QANDDVLWGAYFTY

-592 PTKQDNVQTDG
+592 PTKQDNVQIDG

-715 IEANNKKKTYGQI
+715 VEANNKKKTYGQI

>member
-12 SLGVATLLYSSAF
+12 SLGVATLLYSGAFAAEITFNSDSDLNTHFDINEKDNVATFKNENYKNKQDVTFNISTSAF
-25 AQEINLTE
+25 DDAPEDTKINIDLGNNSLT
-33 SSDVG
+33 
-38 NYFEENGKDINL
+38 L
-50 KNPDKYKGQDLNI
+50 KNQMDYQGKTAALVKNFNVDAKEFETNDIGLSYFNAGTINANFTMVGSGEDFDL
-63 KMGVWDLPND
+63 D
-73 DYDSADYRLNIDIG
+73 NID
-87 KNNTLS
+87 KNKASSLLIFNGSRENTND
-93 FTHNNG
+93 T
-99 QNPAYVTNLNATAKE
+99 V
-114 VKTTDIVLQAFAP
+114 
-127 SVINGDL
+127 
-134 TMTSSGGEAITED
+134 
-147 EKKGSGIILY
+147 
-157 NGAVEGKSANGSL
+157 NGSL
-170 TINGNFTA
+170 TVNGDFS
-178 DKTLFATYGNF
+178 ATNSAIVSMKSDTF
-189 VKVNG
+189 KVNG
-194 TANLKNSNFG
+194 TATLKEAGLGFLSQSYSNLDVNDFIA
-204 LMKRSYT
+204 LR
-211 DLEANNVVMVQAKD
+211 AKD
-225 FNENILK
+225 IKTDTLNEDT
-232 ANNNAGALLLKFAS
+232 NAGALILKTASSYINENLLNGD
-246 DYISTDVQGKDPL
+246 DYAAYLDVTDDK
-259 EAGTIIDI
+259 
-267 SDEDK
+267 K
-272 YGDGEKGLVDY
+272 YGGAFVDY
-283 KLSVQ
+283 KLSLK
-288 NCGGNKC
+288 NCGG
-295 LVDYKLS
+295 D
-302 VQNCGGNK
+302 K

-322 KDKLVQLQVDI
+322 KNLTNQIAVDLEAITRII
-333 DAIDKLLKNEF
+333 DGLDNE
-344 DFSQDEEWTK
+344 Q

-365 LEQLKQ
+365 LEKLKQ

-392 SNLNLS
+392 LNLNLS
-398 ANDKASILALR
+398 ANDKASTLVLR

-429 LALDIKKDTDNT
+429 LALQIKKDTDNT

-482 SKMNGLKFAAL
+482 SKMNDLKFAAL

-524 GAMYGATIGVDK
+524 GAMYGATVGVDK
-536 QANDDVLWGTYFTY
+536 QANDNVLWGAYFTY

-592 PTKQDNVQTDG
+592 PTKQDNIQTDG

-633 KPFAGVNYY
+633 KPFAGINYY

-689 KIEQFVINS
+689 KIEQFVINR

-715 IEANNKKKTYGQI
+715 VEANNKKKTYGQI

>member
-12 SLGVATLLYSSAF
+12 SLGVATLLYSGAF
-25 AQEINLTE
+25 AAEITFN
-33 SSDVG
+33 SDSDL
-38 NYFEENGKDINL
+38 NTHFDINEKDNVATF
-50 KNPDKYKGQDLNI
+50 KNENYKNQDLTFKINT
-63 KMGVWDLPND
+63 LAFD
-73 DYDSADYRLNIDIG
+73 DAPEDAKINIDLG
-87 KNNTLS
+87 NNSLTLENTRNS
-93 FTHNNG
+93 G
-99 QNPAYVTNLNATAKE
+99 GETAALVRNFNVDAKDF
-114 VKTTDIVLQAFAP
+114 KTTDIGLSYFNAGI
-127 SVINGDL
+127 INANF
-134 TMTSSGGEAITED
+134 TMV
-147 EKKGSGIILY
+147 GSGEDFDLDNIDKNKASSLLIF
-157 NGAVEGKSANGSL
+157 NGSRENTNDTVNGSL
-170 TINGNFTA
+170 TVNGDFS
-178 DKTLFATYGNF
+178 ATNSAIVSMKSDTF
-189 VKVNG
+189 KVNG
-194 TANLKNSNFG
+194 TATIEKSGLGFLSQSYSNLDVNDFIA
-204 LMKRSYT
+204 LR
-211 DLEANNVVMVQAKD
+211 AKD
-225 FNENILK
+225 IKTDKLNDET
-232 ANNNAGALLLKFAS
+232 NAGALILKSASSYIDESLLNDDGYVAS
-246 DYISTDVQGKDPL
+246 LDVT
-259 EAGTIIDI
+259 A
-267 SDEDK
+267 EDNK
-272 YGDGEKGLVDY
+272 YGGVFVDY
-283 KLSVQ
+283 KLSLK
-288 NCGGNKC
+288 NCGG
-295 LVDYKLS
+295 D
-302 VQNCGGNK
+302 K

-322 KDKLVQLQVDI
+322 KKLTNQIAVDLEAITRII
-333 DAIDKLLKNEF
+333 DGLDNE
-344 DFSQDEEWTK
+344 Q
-354 AKEALEKQKTE
+354 AKEALQEQKTE

-524 GAMYGATIGVDK
+524 GAMYGATVGVDK
-536 QANDDVLWGTYFTY
+536 QANDDVLWGAYFTY

-592 PTKQDNVQTDG
+592 PTKQDNVQIDG

-709 NAFFTS
+709 NTFFTS
-715 IEANNKKKTYGQI
+715 VEANNKKKTYGQI

>member
-25 AQEINLTE
+25 AQEINLTG
-33 SSDVG
+33 SSDIG
-38 NYFEENGKDINL
+38 KYFEENGNDINL
-50 KNPDKYKGQDLNI
+50 KNPDQYKGQDLNI

-127 SVINGDL
+127 SVINGNL
-134 TMTSSGGEAITED
+134 TMTSSGAGTITED

-194 TANLKNSNFG
+194 TANLTNSNFG
-204 LMKRSYT
+204 LIKRSYT

-225 FNENILK
+225 FNEDILK
-232 ANNNAGALLLKFAS
+232 AKNNAGALLVKFLN
-246 DYISTDVQGKDPL
+246 DYVSTDLHGKDVA
-259 EAGTIIDI
+259 ETGAVIDI
-267 SDEDK
+267 SDEEK
-272 YGDGEKGLVDY
+272 YGDGEKGF
-283 KLSVQ
+283 
-288 NCGGNKC
+288 
-295 LVDYKLS
+295 VDYKLS

-322 KDKLVQLQVDI
+322 KNLTNQITVDI

-344 DFSQDEEWTK
+344 DPSQEEEEWTK
-354 AKEALEKQKTE
+354 VKEALEKQKEE
-365 LEQLKQ
+365 LKKLQQ
-371 EAEKNGG
+371 EAMQNGG
-378 KIDDEKYIDLVNKN
+378 KIDDEKYVDLVNKN
-392 SNLNLS
+392 LNLNLS

-536 QANDDVLWGTYFTY
+536 QANDDVLWGAYFTY

-592 PTKQDNVQTDG
+592 PTKQDNVQIDG

-663 NNSVSVEVGAEFR
+663 NNSVSIEVGAEFR

-715 IEANNKKKTYGQI
+715 VEANNKKKTYGQI

>member
-25 AQEINLTE
+25 AQEINLTQ

-38 NYFEENGKDINL
+38 KYFEENGKDINL
-50 KNPDKYKGQDLNI
+50 KNPDQYKGQDLSI

-87 KNNTLS
+87 KDNTLS
-93 FTHNNG
+93 FTHNNKE
-99 QNPAYVTNLNATAKE
+99 NPAYVTNLNATAKE

-127 SVINGDL
+127 SVINGNL
-134 TMTSSGGEAITED
+134 TMTSSGAGAITED

-157 NGAVEGKSANGSL
+157 NGNGAVEGKSANGSL
-170 TINGNFTA
+170 TINGNFAA
-178 DKTLFATYGNF
+178 DKTLFAAYGNF

-194 TANLKNSNFG
+194 TANLTNSNFG

-211 DLEANNVVMVQAKD
+211 DLEANNVVIVQAKD

-295 LVDYKLS
+295 LV
-302 VQNCGGNK
+302 
-310 CLVINGGATAAA
+310 INGGATAAA
-322 KDKLVQLQVDI
+322 KNKLVQLQVDI
-333 DAIDKLLKNEF
+333 DAIDKLLKSEF
-344 DFSQDEEWTK
+344 DSSQDEEWEQ
-354 AKEALEKQKTE
+354 AKETLKKQQAEIQTMLE
-365 LEQLKQ
+365 
-371 EAEKNGG
+371 EAKKNGG

-524 GAMYGATIGVDK
+524 GAMYGATVGVDK
-536 QANDDVLWGTYFTY
+536 QANDDVLWGAYFTY

-592 PTKQDNVQTDG
+592 PTKQDNVQIDG

-715 IEANNKKKTYGQI
+715 VEANNKKKTYGQI

>member
-25 AQEINLTE
+25 AQEINLTQ

-99 QNPAYVTNLNATAKE
+99 QNPVYVTNLNATAKE

-127 SVINGDL
+127 SVINGNL
-134 TMTSSGGEAITED
+134 TMTSSGAETITED

-157 NGAVEGKSANGSL
+157 NGNGAVEGKSANGSL

-178 DKTLFATYGNF
+178 DKTLFAAYGNF

-194 TANLKNSNFG
+194 TANLTNSNFG
-204 LMKRSYT
+204 LMKHSYT
-211 DLEANNVVMVQAKD
+211 DLEANNVVIVQAKD

-232 ANNNAGALLLKFAS
+232 ANNNAGALLLKFAG

-259 EAGTIIDI
+259 EAATIIDI

-272 YGDGEKGLVDY
+272 YGDGEKG
-283 KLSVQ
+283 
-288 NCGGNKC
+288 

-333 DAIDKLLKNEF
+333 DTIDKLLKNEF
-344 DFSQDEEWTK
+344 DSSQGEEWEQ
-354 AKEALEKQKTE
+354 AKEALKKQQAEIQTM
-365 LEQLKQ
+365 LE
-371 EAEKNGG
+371 EAKKNGG

-524 GAMYGATIGVDK
+524 GAMYGATVGVDK
-536 QANDDVLWGTYFTY
+536 QANDDVLWGAYFTY

-592 PTKQDNVQTDG
+592 PTKQDNVQIDG

-657 DIDSMK
+657 DIDSIK

>member
-12 SLGVATLLYSSAF
+12 SLGVATLLYSGAF
-25 AQEINLTE
+25 AAEITFN
-33 SSDVG
+33 SDSDL
-38 NYFEENGKDINL
+38 NTHFDINEKDNVATF
-50 KNPDKYKGQDLNI
+50 KNENYKNQDLTFKINT
-63 KMGVWDLPND
+63 LAFD
-73 DYDSADYRLNIDIG
+73 DAPEDAKINIDLG
-87 KNNTLS
+87 NNSLTLENTRNS
-93 FTHNNG
+93 G
-99 QNPAYVTNLNATAKE
+99 GETAALVRNFNVDAKDF
-114 VKTTDIVLQAFAP
+114 KTTDIGLSYFNAGI
-127 SVINGDL
+127 INANF
-134 TMTSSGGEAITED
+134 TMV
-147 EKKGSGIILY
+147 GSGEDFDLDNIDKNKASSLLIF
-157 NGAVEGKSANGSL
+157 NGSRENTNDTVNGSL
-170 TINGNFTA
+170 TVNGDFS
-178 DKTLFATYGNF
+178 ATNSAIVSMKSDTF
-189 VKVNG
+189 KVNG
-194 TANLKNSNFG
+194 TATIEKSGLGFLSQSYSNLDVNDFIA
-204 LMKRSYT
+204 LR
-211 DLEANNVVMVQAKD
+211 AKD
-225 FNENILK
+225 IKTDKLNDET
-232 ANNNAGALLLKFAS
+232 NAGALILKSASSYIDESLLNDDDYVAS
-246 DYISTDVQGKDPL
+246 LDVT
-259 EAGTIIDI
+259 A
-267 SDEDK
+267 EDNK
-272 YGDGEKGLVDY
+272 YGGVFVDY
-283 KLSVQ
+283 KLSLK
-288 NCGGNKC
+288 NCGG
-295 LVDYKLS
+295 D
-302 VQNCGGNK
+302 K

-322 KDKLVQLQVDI
+322 KKLTNQIAVDLEAITRII
-333 DAIDKLLKNEF
+333 DGLDNE
-344 DFSQDEEWTK
+344 Q
-354 AKEALEKQKTE
+354 AKEALQEQKTE

-524 GAMYGATIGVDK
+524 GAMYGATVGVDK
-536 QANDDVLWGTYFTY
+536 QANDDVLWGAYFTY

-571 YSTINVAPQWELNLK
+571 YSTINIAPQWELNLK

-592 PTKQDNVQTDG
+592 PTKQDNVQIDG

>member
-25 AQEINLTE
+25 AQEINLTG

-87 KNNTLS
+87 KDNTLS
-93 FTHNNG
+93 FTHNND
-99 QNPAYVTNLNATAKE
+99 QNPVYVTNLNATAKE
-114 VKTTDIVLQAFAP
+114 VKTTDIVLQASAP
-127 SVINGDL
+127 SVINGNL
-134 TMTSSGGEAITED
+134 TMTSSGGGAITED

-157 NGAVEGKSANGSL
+157 NGNGAVEGKSANGSL
-170 TINGNFTA
+170 TINGNFAA
-178 DKTLFATYGNF
+178 DKTLFAAYGNF

-194 TANLKNSNFG
+194 TANLTNSNFG

-211 DLEANNVVMVQAKD
+211 DLEANNVVIVQAKD

-232 ANNNAGALLLKFAS
+232 ANNNAGALLLKFAG

-259 EAGTIIDI
+259 EAVTIIDI

-295 LVDYKLS
+295 LV
-302 VQNCGGNK
+302 V
-310 CLVINGGATAAA
+310 NGGATAAA

-333 DAIDKLLKNEF
+333 DTIDKLLKNEF
-344 DFSQDEEWTK
+344 DSSQDEEWK
-354 AKEALEKQKTE
+354 QAKEALEKQKEE
-365 LEQLKQ
+365 LKKLQQ
-371 EAEKNGG
+371 EAMQNGG
-378 KIDDEKYIDLVNKN
+378 KIDDEKYVDLVNKN
-392 SNLNLS
+392 LNLNLS

-524 GAMYGATIGVDK
+524 GAMYGATVGVDK
-536 QANDDVLWGTYFTY
+536 QANDDVLWGAYFTY

-571 YSTINVAPQWELNLK
+571 YSTINIAPQWELNLK

-592 PTKQDNVQTDG
+592 PTKQDNVQIDG

-715 IEANNKKKTYGQI
+715 VEANNKKKTYGQI

>member
-25 AQEINLTE
+25 AQEINLTQ

-50 KNPDKYKGQDLNI
+50 KNPDKYKGQDLSI
-63 KMGVWDLPND
+63 KMGVWDLPD
-73 DYDSADYRLNIDIG
+73 DYDSDDYRLNIDIG

-99 QNPAYVTNLNATAKE
+99 QNPVYVTNLNATAKE

-127 SVINGDL
+127 SVINGNL
-134 TMTSSGGEAITED
+134 TMTSSGAETITED

-157 NGAVEGKSANGSL
+157 NGAGETQSANGSL

-178 DKTLFATYGNF
+178 DKTLFAAYGNF

-194 TANLKNSNFG
+194 TANLTNSNFG
-204 LMKRSYT
+204 LMKHSYT
-211 DLEANNVVMVQAKD
+211 DLEANNVVIVQAKD

-232 ANNNAGALLLKFAS
+232 ANNNAGALLLKFAG

-259 EAGTIIDI
+259 EAATIIDI

-272 YGDGEKGLVDY
+272 YGDGEKG
-283 KLSVQ
+283 
-288 NCGGNKC
+288 

-333 DAIDKLLKNEF
+333 DTIDKLLKNEF
-344 DFSQDEEWTK
+344 DSSQGEEWEQ
-354 AKEALEKQKTE
+354 AKETLKKQQAELQTVLE
-365 LEQLKQ
+365 
-371 EAEKNGG
+371 EAKKNGG

-392 SNLNLS
+392 LNLNLS

-524 GAMYGATIGVDK
+524 GAMYGATVGVDK
-536 QANDDVLWGTYFTY
+536 QANDDVLWGAYFTY

-592 PTKQDNVQTDG
+592 PTKQDNVQIDG

-715 IEANNKKKTYGQI
+715 VEANNKKKTYGQI

>member
-25 AQEINLTE
+25 AQEINLTQ
-33 SSDVG
+33 SSDEG

-93 FTHNNG
+93 FTHNND
-99 QNPAYVTNLNATAKE
+99 QNPVYVTNLNATAKE
-114 VKTTDIVLQAFAP
+114 VKTTDIVLQASAP
-127 SVINGDL
+127 SVINGNL
-134 TMTSSGGEAITED
+134 TMTSSGGGAITED

-157 NGAVEGKSANGSL
+157 NGNGAVEGKSANGSL
-170 TINGNFTA
+170 TINGNFAA
-178 DKTLFATYGNF
+178 DKTLFAAYGNF

-194 TANLKNSNFG
+194 TANFTNSNFG

-211 DLEANNVVMVQAKD
+211 DLEANNVVIVQAKD

-232 ANNNAGALLLKFAS
+232 ANNNAGALLLKFAG

-295 LVDYKLS
+295 LV
-302 VQNCGGNK
+302 
-310 CLVINGGATAAA
+310 INGGATAAA

-333 DAIDKLLKNEF
+333 DTIDKLLKNEF
-344 DFSQDEEWTK
+344 DSSQGEEWEQ
-354 AKEALEKQKTE
+354 AKETLKKQQAEIQTMLE
-365 LEQLKQ
+365 
-371 EAEKNGG
+371 EAKKNGG

-392 SNLNLS
+392 LNLNLS

-524 GAMYGATIGVDK
+524 GAMYGATVGVDK
-536 QANDDVLWGTYFTY
+536 QANDDVLWGAYFTY

-592 PTKQDNVQTDG
+592 PTKQDNVQIDG

-657 DIDSMK
+657 DIDSIK

-715 IEANNKKKTYGQI
+715 VEANNKKKTYGQI

>member
-12 SLGVATLLYSSAF
+12 SLGVATLLYSGAF
-25 AQEINLTE
+25 AAEITFN
-33 SSDVG
+33 SDSDL
-38 NYFEENGKDINL
+38 NTHFDINEKDNVATF
-50 KNPDKYKGQDLNI
+50 KNENYKNQDLTFKINT
-63 KMGVWDLPND
+63 LAFD
-73 DYDSADYRLNIDIG
+73 DAPEDAKINIDLG
-87 KNNTLS
+87 NNSLTLENTRNS
-93 FTHNNG
+93 G
-99 QNPAYVTNLNATAKE
+99 GETAALVRNFNVDAKDF
-114 VKTTDIVLQAFAP
+114 KTTDIGLSYFNAGI
-127 SVINGDL
+127 INANF
-134 TMTSSGGEAITED
+134 TMV
-147 EKKGSGIILY
+147 GSGEDFDLDNIDKNKASSLLIF
-157 NGAVEGKSANGSL
+157 NGSRENTNDTVNGSL
-170 TINGNFTA
+170 TVNGDFS
-178 DKTLFATYGNF
+178 ATNSAIVSMKSDTF
-189 VKVNG
+189 KVNG
-194 TANLKNSNFG
+194 TATIEKSGLGFLSQSYSNLDVNDFIA
-204 LMKRSYT
+204 LR
-211 DLEANNVVMVQAKD
+211 AKD
-225 FNENILK
+225 IKTDKLNDET
-232 ANNNAGALLLKFAS
+232 NAGALILKSASSYIDESLLNDDDYVAS
-246 DYISTDVQGKDPL
+246 LDVT
-259 EAGTIIDI
+259 A
-267 SDEDK
+267 EDNK
-272 YGDGEKGLVDY
+272 YGGVFVDY
-283 KLSVQ
+283 KLSLK
-288 NCGGNKC
+288 NCGG
-295 LVDYKLS
+295 D
-302 VQNCGGNK
+302 K

-322 KDKLVQLQVDI
+322 KKLTNQIAVDLEAITRII
-333 DAIDKLLKNEF
+333 DGLDNE
-344 DFSQDEEWTK
+344 Q

-524 GAMYGATIGVDK
+524 GAMYGATVGVDK
-536 QANDDVLWGTYFTY
+536 QANDDVLWGAYFTY

-571 YSTINVAPQWELNLK
+571 YSTINIAPQWELNLK

-592 PTKQDNVQTDG
+592 PTKQDNVQIDG

-623 FDFSDNTLFI
+623 FDLSDNTLFI

-663 NNSVSVEVGAEFR
+663 NNSVSIEVGAEFR

>member
-12 SLGVATLLYSSAF
+12 SLGVATLLYSGAF
-25 AQEINLTE
+25 AAEITFN
-33 SSDVG
+33 SDSDL
-38 NYFEENGKDINL
+38 NTHFDINEKDNVATF
-50 KNPDKYKGQDLNI
+50 KNENYKNQDLTFKINT
-63 KMGVWDLPND
+63 LAFD
-73 DYDSADYRLNIDIG
+73 DAPEDAKINIDLGNNSLTLENTRNSGG
-87 KNNTLS
+87 K
-93 FTHNNG
+93 
-99 QNPAYVTNLNATAKE
+99 TAALVRNFNVDAKDF
-114 VKTTDIVLQAFAP
+114 KTTDIGLSYFNA
-127 SVINGDL
+127 
-134 TMTSSGGEAITED
+134 
-147 EKKGSGIILY
+147 GIINANFTMVGSDEDFDLDNIDKNKASSLLIF
-157 NGAVEGKSANGSL
+157 NGSRENTNDTVNGSL
-170 TINGNFTA
+170 TVNGDFS
-178 DKTLFATYGNF
+178 ATNSAIVSMKSDTF
-189 VKVNG
+189 KVNG
-194 TANLKNSNFG
+194 TATIEKSGLGFLSQSYSNLDVNDFIA
-204 LMKRSYT
+204 LR
-211 DLEANNVVMVQAKD
+211 AKD
-225 FNENILK
+225 IKTDKLNDET
-232 ANNNAGALLLKFAS
+232 NAGALILKTASSYINENLLNGDDSIA
-246 DYISTDVQGKDPL
+246 YLDV
-259 EAGTIIDI
+259 T
-267 SDEDK
+267 DEDNK
-272 YGDGEKGLVDY
+272 YGGVFVDY
-283 KLSVQ
+283 KLSLK
-288 NCGGNKC
+288 NCGG
-295 LVDYKLS
+295 D
-302 VQNCGGNK
+302 K

-322 KDKLVQLQVDI
+322 KKLTNQIAVDLEAITRII
-333 DAIDKLLKNEF
+333 DDLDNE
-344 DFSQDEEWTK
+344 Q

-365 LEQLKQ
+365 LQTMLE

-524 GAMYGATIGVDK
+524 GAMYGATVGVDK
-536 QANDDVLWGTYFTY
+536 QANDDVLWGAYFTY

-592 PTKQDNVQTDG
+592 PTKQDNVQIDG

-715 IEANNKKKTYGQI
+715 VEANNKKKTYGQI

>member
-1 MKKNASSKILL
+1 
-12 SLGVATLLYSSAF
+12 
-25 AQEINLTE
+25 
-33 SSDVG
+33 
-38 NYFEENGKDINL
+38 
-50 KNPDKYKGQDLNI
+50 
-63 KMGVWDLPND
+63 
-73 DYDSADYRLNIDIG
+73 
-87 KNNTLS
+87 
-93 FTHNNG
+93 
-99 QNPAYVTNLNATAKE
+99 
-114 VKTTDIVLQAFAP
+114 
-127 SVINGDL
+127 
-134 TMTSSGGEAITED
+134 
-147 EKKGSGIILY
+147 
-157 NGAVEGKSANGSL
+157 
-170 TINGNFTA
+170 
-178 DKTLFATYGNF
+178 
-189 VKVNG
+189 
-194 TANLKNSNFG
+194 
-204 LMKRSYT
+204 
-211 DLEANNVVMVQAKD
+211 MVQAKD
-225 FNENILK
+225 FNEDILK
-232 ANNNAGALLLKFAS
+232 ANNNAGALLVKFLN
-246 DYISTDVQGKDPL
+246 DYVSTDLHGKDVT
-259 EAGTIIDI
+259 ETGAVIDI
-267 SDEDK
+267 SDEDE
-272 YGDGEKGLVDY
+272 YGDGKKGLVDY

-295 LVDYKLS
+295 LV
-302 VQNCGGNK
+302 V
-310 CLVINGGATAAA
+310 NGGATAAA
-322 KDKLVQLQVDI
+322 KDKLTQLKVDI
-333 DAIDKLLKNEF
+333 NAIDKLLKNDF
-344 DFSQDEEWTK
+344 DSDEAEAEEWAKVKK
-354 AKEALEKQKTE
+354 ALQEQKTE
-365 LEQLKQ
+365 LEKLQQ
-371 EAEKNGG
+371 EAINNGG
-378 KIDDEKYIDLVNKN
+378 KIDDEKYLDLVNKN
-392 SNLNLS
+392 LNLNLS

-429 LALDIKKDTDNT
+429 LALQIKKDTDNT

-524 GAMYGATIGVDK
+524 GAMYGATVGVDK
-536 QANDDVLWGTYFTY
+536 QANDDVLWGAYFTY

-571 YSTINVAPQWELNLK
+571 YSTINIAPQWELNLK

-592 PTKQDNVQTDG
+592 PTKQDNIQTDG

-623 FDFSDNTLFI
+623 FDLSNNTLFI
-633 KPFAGVNYY
+633 KPFVGVNYY

-715 IEANNKKKTYGQI
+715 VEANNKKKTYGQI

-761 TYLSGQVGLKYKF
+761 TYLSGQAGLKYKF